1 MDGFQ
6 ANSERV
12 LVLGATGHIG
22 QAVVRHC
29 VAVGSQVT
37 AASRQA
43 APVSLQGI
51 GATVVRLDDG
61 LEGLSSLA
69 AGHSV
74 MIDAAAP
81 HPLDP
86 MDRFGAV
93 AAAVRRTERVLAAA
107 REHNMRLV
115 FVSSF
120 TTLPR
125 TDSPLEAMG
134 AAWRRSV
141 YPYFAAKVEMEQ
153 QVLDAVR
160 AGLPAVVVNPAAC
173 LGPWEYRGGEASF
186 VRAALSGR
194 LGTVMDQTLSVI
206 DNRDVAAALLAALAR
221 RMYGRPI
228 PLAGHNTT
236 VAALVSAITGAAPLT
251 VDSRLAAAAA
261 FWTEAGL
268 AAFGQPVP
276 AMWRAVP
283 LIADGFPMSPSADQ
297 FAMDLRLRPLA
308 ETIGDA
314 VAFHREF

>member
-29 VAVGSQVT
+29 VAVGSSVT

-43 APVSLQGI
+43 APASLRGL
-51 GATVVRLDDG
+51 GAAVVQVDDG
-61 LEGLSSLA
+61 LDGLDALA

-74 MIDAAAP
+74 LIDAAAP

-86 MDRFGAV
+86 MDRFGALAE
-93 AAAVRRTERVLAAA
+93 AARRTERVLAVA
-107 REHNMRLV
+107 RAHGMRLA

-125 TDSPLEAMG
+125 EDSPIEAMG

-141 YPYFAAKVEMEQ
+141 YPYFAVKEAMER
-153 QVLDAVR
+153 QVLAAAQ

-186 VRAALSGR
+186 VRTALAGQ
-194 LGTVMDQTLSVI
+194 LGTVMDQTLNVI

-236 VAALVSAITGAAPLT
+236 VAALVREITGAAPLT

-297 FAMDLRLRPLA
+297 LAMDLRLRPLA

-314 VAFHREF
+314 VAFHRAF